1 MADLKRNLRTKKVP
15 MIAIDN
21 AAKLW
26 ESTRNEVWRVKW
38 YKLVREW
45 YESKTKS

>member
-1 MADLKRNLRTKKVP
+1 MADLKRNLPTKKVTQRE
-15 MIAIDN
+15 IDN

-38 YKLVREW
+38 YELIRKWCEQ
-45 YESKTKS
+45 KIKI

>member
-26 ESTRNEVWRVKW
+26 ESTRNEVWRGKGYQLVK
-38 YKLVREW
+38 EGD
-45 YESKTKS
+45 ESKIKI